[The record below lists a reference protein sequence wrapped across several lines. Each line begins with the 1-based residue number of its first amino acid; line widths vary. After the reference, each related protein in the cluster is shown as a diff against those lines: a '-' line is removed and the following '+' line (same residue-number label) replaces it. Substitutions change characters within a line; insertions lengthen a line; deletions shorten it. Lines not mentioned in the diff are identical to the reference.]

1 MLKILRTLQSSSL
14 LVTNYRRQ
22 RDPKNN
28 DNSTDLSEQK
38 SSKTTE
44 IPSKES
50 VETTPSPTST
60 DPKAKFGRQD
70 TYFGTFF
77 PDKV

>member
-14 LVTNYRRQ
+14 LVTSYRRQ

-28 DNSTDLSEQK
+28 GNSIDLSEQK
-38 SSKTTE
+38 SCKT
-44 IPSKES
+44 I
-50 VETTPSPTST
+50 ETPTST
-60 DPKAKFGRQD
+60 DPKEKFGRQD

>member
-28 DNSTDLSEQK
+28 GNSTDLSEQK
-38 SSKTTE
+38 SGKTTE
-44 IPSKES
+44 TPSKES
-50 VETTPSPTST
+50 VETTPTPTST
-60 DPKAKFGRQD
+60 DPKEKFGRQD

>member
-28 DNSTDLSEQK
+28 GNNTDLSEQK
-38 SSKTTE
+38 SGKTTE
-44 IPSKES
+44 TPSKES
-50 VETTPSPTST
+50 VETTPTST
-60 DPKAKFGRQD
+60 DPKETFGRQD